1 MRMLGGWLETI
12 WSRGELGQRGELWSP
27 QHPDGVESVG
37 LPMTSRGAGGGE
49 EGVGGRGEESLQ
61 GRLRRSCREEGGK
74 PGEPGVPEVREERD
88 SKGRAWGPA
97 VTTLDS
103 KYRAERG

>member
-1 MRMLGGWLETI
+1 MRMLGGWLETV
-12 WSRGELGQRGELWSP
+12 WNRGELSWRGELWSP
-27 QHPDGVESVG
+27 QHLDGVESVG
-37 LPMTSRGAGGGE
+37 LPMTSRSAGGGE
-49 EGVGGRGEESLQ
+49 EGAGGRGEKSLQ
-61 GRLRRSCREEGGK
+61 GRLRRSRREEGGK
-74 PGEPGVPEVREERD
+74 LGEPGVRELREERY